1 MEKRKVY
8 LGLGSNEG
16 DRHLL
21 LRLAIEN
28 IQKSIGRVD
37 KVSSF
42 IETKSWGYESEN
54 MYINA
59 VVLVETSLSAQ
70 DILATILD
78 IEKSLG
84 RVRRDKDNYEDRPID
99 IDILLIDDM
108 IIKEDSLTVPHR
120 LMHKRMFVL
129 QPLLEIDP
137 NVKEP
142 QTNIPYSEYL
152 KLLRT

>member
-1 MEKRKVY
+1 M
-8 LGLGSNEG
+8 GSNEG

-142 QTNIPYSEYL
+142 HTNIPYSEYL